1 MVPTN
6 KRRVLLSIISIF
18 ISLLLILICVINNL
32 CGKEPN
38 ELEKLIKKVEYMQNS
53 EIQGGKTY
61 YVSSSGTSNDG
72 TNINDPMSL
81 ASVNAK
87 TFQGN
92 DKILFKRGD
101 IFYGILKID
110 SRANSDNMLYIGCYG
125 EKNEEKPIISGAA
138 ILENVNAWEYQEGLY
153 LLDLSKQEDFS
164 GIDETYKEN
173 YNVRFYKR

>member
-6 KRRVLLSIISIF
+6 RRRVLLIIISIF
-18 ISLLLILICVINNL
+18 ILLLIFICVINNL

-38 ELEKLIKKVEYMQNS
+38 ELEELIKKAEYMQNNKI
-53 EIQGGKTY
+53 EGGKTY
-61 YVSSSGTSNDG
+61 YVSGLGTSNDG
-72 TNINDPMSL
+72 TDINDPLSL

-87 TFQGN
+87 TFYGN

-110 SRANSDNMLYIGCYG
+110 SRADSNNMLYIGCYG
-125 EKNEEKPIISGAA
+125 EEDEEKPIISGAA
-138 ILENVNAWEYQEGLY
+138 ILENLNAWEYQEGMY
-153 LLDLSKQEDFS
+153 CLDLSKQDNFS
-164 GIDETYKEN
+164 GIDEIYKDN